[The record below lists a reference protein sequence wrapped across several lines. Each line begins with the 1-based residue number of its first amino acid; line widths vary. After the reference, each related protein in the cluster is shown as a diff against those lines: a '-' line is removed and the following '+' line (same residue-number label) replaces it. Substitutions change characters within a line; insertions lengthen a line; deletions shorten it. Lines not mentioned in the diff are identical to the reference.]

1 MFVEKWMTPNPDTVP
16 PEASISFVA
25 MEMNRRKFRHFP
37 VVEPSRSGLRLVG
50 IVSKYDIARG
60 FPSNLNPFSLEV
72 FEDSVSRPVSS
83 VMTKKVLTITPDC
96 PIEDAARTI
105 RSNRIG
111 ALPVLRENKL
121 IGIITESDVFEAFIN
136 MTAAKSGGVRIVVE
150 SETSNSPVPLVLQLS
165 RQHRVDLL
173 STVAFHENRLRGK
186 DMSIF
191 RFGARLPAGFL
202 QELATAGFRIVSLE
216 R

>member
-16 PEASISFVA
+16 PDASISFVA

-111 ALPVLRENKL
+111 ALPVLRDSKL

>member
-1 MFVEKWMTPNPDTVP
+1 MPIDKRTSNYFVSSGASGLIMFVEKWMTPNPDTVP
-16 PEASISFVA
+16 PDASISFVA
-25 MEMNRRKFRHFP
+25 MEMNRLKFRHFP
-37 VVEPSRSGLRLVG
+37 VVEPTRSGSRLVG

-83 VMTKKVLTITPDC
+83 VMTKKLLTITPDC

-111 ALPVLRENKL
+111 ALPVLRDNKL

-150 SETSNSPVPLVLQLS
+150 SETL
-165 RQHRVDLL
+165 
-173 STVAFHENRLRGK
+173 
-186 DMSIF
+186 
-191 RFGARLPAGFL
+191 
-202 QELATAGFRIVSLE
+202 
-216 R
+216 

>member
-16 PEASISFVA
+16 PDASISFVA

-37 VVEPSRSGLRLVG
+37 VTESSRSGVRLVG

-111 ALPVLRENKL
+111 ALPVLRDSKL
-121 IGIITESDVFEAFIN
+121 IGIITESDVFEAFIS

-150 SETSNSPVPLVLQLS
+150 SETFNSPIPLVLQLS
-165 RQHRVDLL
+165 RHYRVDLL
-173 STVAFHENRLRGK
+173 STVAFNENRLRGK

-191 RFGARLPAGFL
+191 RFGGRLPAGFL
-202 QELATAGFRIVSLE
+202 QEIATAGFRIVSLE